1 MGEIK
6 NQFELY
12 RERICKID
20 NKNIEI
26 ENLIINGIKEDDERI
41 KKLKLDIKKLELENK
56 KIDNILK
63 LLPEKDYK
71 VISLIYIQGKEKKKV
86 ARELDRT
93 KRQIDYSINKALI
106 RISKGLI
113 E

>member
-12 RERICKID
+12 RDRVCKIE
-20 NKNIEI
+20 NKSIEI
-26 ENLIINGIKEDDERI
+26 ENLIISGLDENDERI
-41 KKLKLDIKKLELENK
+41 QKLKLDIKKLELENK

-86 ARELDRT
+86 AQELDRT
-93 KRQIDYSINKALI
+93 KRQINYSINKALI